1 MYDSGPYPDHENGRN
16 HLTYGPVPKRRTKR
30 LLEVLLTYANDEF
43 EISEQLRSKIRV
55 NWQTDSQL
63 VVETT
68 VQALVALT
76 QADAYRGQLD
86 NNQIKNSLKIL
97 EKFLNILVD
106 NRSQPRGS
114 HKWNFTIKLW
124 FNRYSTA
131 QNLGKFH
138 DEWERLR
145 PSKSKQ
151 VTGYGYNTSQ
161 LIPTLQ
167 DVTYSVAEKNRAL
180 HASQQFKSEP
190 HSNQQSSFSTE
201 SYLKRYSERHGI
213 LKVLG
218 MRGPA
223 QLDSLYT
230 SMHLLNEDSVL
241 SSESINW
248 LEENYRQR
256 KVFLLEEK
264 RAKRQSGIE
273 IANAYQYLMVLGGPG
288 TGKSTFLRKI
298 GLETLNH
305 RDQDGYA
312 HNCIPV
318 FIELKKFSF
327 TEVDLKS
334 AIIEEFKICGFPK
347 PQQFLENALIQ
358 GKLLLL
364 LDGLDEVP
372 IEQMSEAISKIQ
384 DFANRFYQNRF
395 IITCRPAAYKYN
407 LRNFTDVVI
416 AEFDDHQI
424 RQFIE
429 KWFQKQPQQSRKC
442 WEQLNTASNMAA
454 KELTRTPL
462 LLTMLCLV
470 FQREGQFPK
479 HKATLYEK
487 SLWVLLEEW
496 DAEKDVPRESIYKG
510 LAIKRKEIILAK
522 IAFDAFQRDEL
533 FITRRTLAQQL
544 EELLSEMLPDVAL
557 IDGKKVLKSIEL
569 QHGLLVERVEAVYS
583 FSHLTIQEFLAA
595 QYIFAHSKQDD
606 SLLQELIE
614 QYLTDDRWQEIF
626 LLLSGMSKADKI
638 LQIMER
644 HARSYLENSPALQ
657 KLLRCAD
664 LITQNTEGDFNPAA
678 KRAAAIGLFFPG
690 VHPLYPITRFSSP
703 DDAHLKKR
711 LYYTYDLARELTGT
725 LTNKRLL
732 TLALDRNRTTD
743 TVMYC
748 GIESTHKNAFLRA
761 IKISIVCAKKF
772 KEAKIFNHVNFN
784 ELINTLESLKSDIPS
799 ESAPFEED
807 LAFAKRAQQTW
818 IDAFKVNCELVTFSL
833 EELNSLN
840 SYLKAIIVIIHCQKS
855 ALSYSKSIWENIE
868 SRILVENN
876 SE

>member
-1 MYDSGPYPDHENGRN
+1 MFDSGQYPDHENGRN
-16 HLTYGPVPKRRTKR
+16 HLTYGPVPRRRTKR
-30 LLEVLLTYANDEF
+30 LLEGLIAYANDEF

-55 NWQTDSQL
+55 NWQTDYQL

-76 QADAYRGQLD
+76 QADTYHGHLN
-86 NNQIKNSLKIL
+86 NNQVKNSLKLL

-131 QNLGKFH
+131 ENLGKFH

-151 VTGYGYNTSQ
+151 VTDYGYNTSQ
-161 LIPTLQ
+161 SIPTLQ
-167 DVTYSVAEKNRAL
+167 GVTYSVAERNRTL
-180 HASQQFKSEP
+180 NASLNYQSGP
-190 HSNQQSSFSTE
+190 HSHQQCYFSTE
-201 SYLKRYSERHGI
+201 EYLKRYSERHGI

-230 SMHLLNEDSVL
+230 TMHLLNEDSVL

-256 KVFLLEEK
+256 KVFLREEK
-264 RAKRQSGIE
+264 RAKRQSGLE
-273 IANAYQYLMVLGGPG
+273 IANTYQYLMVLGGPG

-305 RDQDGYA
+305 RDQGGYQ

-327 TEVDLKS
+327 TEVDLES

-347 PQQFLENALIQ
+347 PQHFLEKALVQ
-358 GKLLLL
+358 GNLLLL

-384 DFANRFYQNRF
+384 DFANRFHQNRF

-429 KWFQKQPQQSRKC
+429 KWFHQQPQQGRKC
-442 WEQLNTASNMAA
+442 WEQLNTDSNTAA

-470 FQREGQFPK
+470 FQKEGQFPK
-479 HKATLYEK
+479 HRATLYEK

-510 LAIKRKEIILAK
+510 LAIKRKEIILSK

-533 FITRRTLAQQL
+533 FITRRTLTQQL
-544 EELLSEMLPDVAL
+544 EDLLSEMLPDVAL

-595 QYIFAHSKQDD
+595 QYIFAQSKHDD
-606 SLLQELIE
+606 SLLQELIGE
-614 QYLTDDRWQEIF
+614 YLTDDRWQEIF
-626 LLLSGMSKADKI
+626 LLLSGMSKADRI
-638 LQIMER
+638 LQIMAK
-644 HARSYLENSPALQ
+644 HARSYVENSSALQ

-664 LITQNTEGDFNPAA
+664 LMTQNTEGDFKVAA
-678 KRAAAIGLFFPG
+678 KRATAIGLFFPG
-690 VHPLYPITRFSSP
+690 VHPLYAITRFANP
-703 DDAHLKKR
+703 EDANLKQK

-725 LTNKRLL
+725 LTHKRLL

-761 IKISIVCAKKF
+761 IKISIISAKKF
-772 KEAKIFNHVNFN
+772 KEAKIFNSVDFNKLVND
-784 ELINTLESLKSDIPS
+784 LESLKGDIPS
-799 ESAPFEED
+799 GSAPFEEN
-807 LAFAKRAQQTW
+807 LVFAKRAQQIW
-818 IDAFKVNCELVTFSL
+818 INAFKVKFDLVSFSL
-833 EELNSLN
+833 EELDSLN
-840 SYLKAIIVIIHCQKS
+840 HYLKAMIVIIHCQKS
-855 ALSYSKSIWENIE
+855 ALSYSQSVWDNIE
-868 SRILVENN
+868 SQILVADA
-876 SE
+876 

>member
-16 HLTYGPVPKRRTKR
+16 HLTYGPVPRRRTKR
-30 LLEVLLTYANDEF
+30 LLEILLAYANDEF

-55 NWQTDSQL
+55 NWQTDYQL

-86 NNQIKNSLKIL
+86 NNQVKNSLKLL

-114 HKWNFTIKLW
+114 NKWNFTIKLW
-124 FNRYSTA
+124 FNRYSA
-131 QNLGKFH
+131 AENLGKFH

-151 VTGYGYNTSQ
+151 VTDYGYNTSQ
-161 LIPTLQ
+161 SISTLQ
-167 DVTYSVAEKNRAL
+167 EVTYSVAEKNKAL
-180 HASQQFKSEP
+180 NASLKYKPETHNKQQC
-190 HSNQQSSFSTE
+190 SFSAE
-201 SYLKRYSERHGI
+201 AYLKRYSERHGI

-230 SMHLLNEDSVL
+230 TMHLLNEDSVL

-273 IANAYQYLMVLGGPG
+273 VANVYQYLMVLGGPG

-298 GLETLNH
+298 GLETLNKKD
-305 RDQDGYA
+305 RVGYK

-327 TEVDLKS
+327 TEVDLES

-347 PQQFLENALIQ
+347 PEQFLEKALVQ
-358 GKLLLL
+358 GNLLLL

-384 DFANRFYQNRF
+384 DFANRFHQNRF

-416 AEFDDHQI
+416 AEFDDRQI

-429 KWFQKQPQQSRKC
+429 KWFHDQPQLGRKC
-442 WEQLNTASNMAA
+442 WQQLNTDSNTAA

-479 HKATLYEK
+479 HRATLYEK

-510 LAIKRKEIILAK
+510 LATKRKEIILSR

-569 QHGLLVERVEAVYS
+569 QHGLLVERVDAVYS

-595 QYIFAHSKQDD
+595 QYVFAHSKQDN

-644 HARSYLENSPALQ
+644 RARSYLENSPALQ
-657 KLLRCAD
+657 NLLRCVD
-664 LITQNTEGDFNPAA
+664 LITQKTEGDFNSAA

-690 VHPLYPITRFSSP
+690 VHPLYPITRFSNP
-703 DDAHLKKR
+703 DDAHLKQK
-711 LYYTYDLARELTGT
+711 LYYTYDLARELTGA

-761 IKISIVCAKKF
+761 IKISILSAKKF
-772 KEAKIFNHVNFN
+772 KDAKIFNHVNFD
-784 ELINTLESLKSDIPS
+784 ELVNDLETLKKDIPR
-799 ESAPFEED
+799 ESASFEAD
-807 LAFAKRAQQTW
+807 LDFAKRAQHIW
-818 IDAFKVNCELVTFSL
+818 IDAFKVNFELVNFSL
-833 EELNSLN
+833 AELNALN
-840 SYLKAIIVIIHCQKS
+840 RYLKAMIVIMHCQKS
-855 ALSYSKSIWENIE
+855 ALSYSQSIWDDIE
-868 SRILVENN
+868 SKILVADE
-876 SE
+876 E

>member
-1 MYDSGPYPDHENGRN
+1 MYDSGPFLDHENGRN
-16 HLTYGPVPKRRTKR
+16 HLTYGPVPRRRTKR
-30 LLEVLLTYANDEF
+30 LLEVLLAYSNDEF

-55 NWQTDSQL
+55 NWQTDYQL

-68 VQALVALT
+68 VQALVSLT
-76 QADAYRGQLD
+76 NADAYSGQLD
-86 NNQIKNSLKIL
+86 NNHVKTSLKLL

-124 FNRYSTA
+124 FDRNHTA
-131 QNLGKFH
+131 DNLEKFY

-151 VTGYGYNTSQ
+151 VTDYGYNTSQ
-161 LIPTLQ
+161 PIPSFP
-167 DVTYSVAEKNRAL
+167 DVSYSVAENNRTL
-180 HASQQFKSEP
+180 NASLQYRSDT
-190 HSNQQSSFSTE
+190 HNNQQCSFSTE
-201 SYLKRYSERHGI
+201 AYLRRYSERHGI

-230 SMHLLNEDSVL
+230 TMHLLNEDSVL

-298 GLETLNH
+298 GLETLNN
-305 RDQDGYA
+305 RYQEGYE
-312 HNCIPV
+312 HNCIPI

-327 TEVDLKS
+327 TEVDLES
-334 AIIEEFKICGFPK
+334 AIIEEFKICGFSK
-347 PQQFLENALIQ
+347 PQHFLEKALVQ
-358 GKLLLL
+358 GNLLLL

-372 IEQMSEAISKIQ
+372 MEQMSEAISKIQ
-384 DFANRFYQNRF
+384 DFANRFHQNRF
-395 IITCRPAAYKYN
+395 IITCRPAAYRYN

-429 KWFQKQPQQSRKC
+429 KWFYNQPQQGRKC
-442 WEQLNTASNMAA
+442 WEQLNTDSNTAA

-479 HKATLYEK
+479 HRATLYEK

-496 DAEKDVPRESIYKG
+496 DAEKDVPREGIYKG
-510 LAIKRKEIILAK
+510 LATKRKEIILSK

-533 FITRRTLAQQL
+533 FITRRTLTLQI

-569 QHGLLVERVEAVYS
+569 QHGLLVERVESVYS

-595 QYIFAHSKQDD
+595 QYIFAQSKNDD
-606 SLLQELIE
+606 FLLQDLIE
-614 QYLTDDRWQEIF
+614 RYLTDDRWQEIF

-638 LQIMER
+638 LQMMDR
-644 HARSYLENSPALQ
+644 RARSYLDSSPPLQ

-664 LITQNTEGDFNPAA
+664 LSTQDTEGDFKSAA
-678 KRAAAIGLFFPG
+678 KRATAIGLFFPG
-690 VHPLYPITRFSSP
+690 VHPLYPITRFSNP
-703 DDAHLKKR
+703 DDAILKKR
-711 LYYTYDLARELTGT
+711 LYHTYDLARELTGA
-725 LTNKRLL
+725 LTNRRLL

-761 IKISIVCAKKF
+761 IKISIISAKKF
-772 KEAKIFNHVNFN
+772 KEAKIFNNVDFN
-784 ELINTLESLKSDIPS
+784 ELVKALELLKSDIPS
-799 ESAPFEED
+799 ELAPFEENME
-807 LAFAKRAQQTW
+807 FAKRAQQIW
-818 IDAFKVNCELVTFSL
+818 IDAFKVNFELVSFSL
-833 EELNSLN
+833 KDLNLLN
-840 SYLKAIIVIIHCQKS
+840 NYLKSMIVIIHCQRS
-855 ALSYSKSIWENIE
+855 SLSYSQSIWDSIE
-868 SRILVENN
+868 SRILVANK
-876 SE
+876 